1 MCPRGQSCRSSYTP
15 QRQPAI
21 AFALYN
27 VYAVKTSKEK
37 TPSVARRCFPN
48 ALKGRKGEKEM
59 GILNCK
65 NLVGAQ
71 SPEERECR
79 RESESLNPLPLG
91 LPPLT
96 IRNVIQFLLFV
107 KKIVKNFFRQYFLVL
122 FFIGFSA

>member
-1 MCPRGQSCRSSYTP
+1 
-15 QRQPAI
+15 
-21 AFALYN
+21 
-27 VYAVKTSKEK
+27 
-37 TPSVARRCFPN
+37 
-48 ALKGRKGEKEM
+48 M